1 MSELEHPPTGQ
12 LAEAV
17 AERLSRDSLFEARQL
32 AAVGQGDD
40 GAFWGLWEKHRRGLL
55 SVCLGEMHGNHAE
68 AEDALSQAMLK
79 ARERLPLYAG
89 RITALRP
96 WLAQL
101 ARNVCIDIHRSQRL
115 RLHAPQQLEAIIEA
129 EQPGNPPGCESPE
142 RVLLSEES
150 EAEVWRVIRGLPR
163 SLREPL
169 LLRCFEKISSEDVAA
184 ELGLS
189 PDTVR
194 KRIQLA
200 REGLRQR
207 LGPGV
212 RTRPPAGLEVPK
224 SKRGGTPEPPAD
236 FPRAPCDLEI
246 TIHTAVSRVVNVQLG
261 CGIRREFAVFMD
273 RRPLREDRRIQTL
286 RTYLED
292 HPRSWKKRIELAE
305 FLYRCGSWLEAV
317 DLWQSVLAR
326 RPWLAD
332 VAVELGLV
340 LRLLGRHEEAA
351 AVLARGLAHARRKTA
366 QRHLSGLLA
375 ANRGDWIEA
384 GAAMRE
390 AAELEPD
397 NPSHKHRLARIYIES
412 AQSERALQIIDDLAR
427 SNPDDL
433 AVLAL
438 GYEALRASGHIEEAR
453 RRLEHALELAP
464 DDVVCLHRMIET
476 YMATGFPSGVT
487 AAQTRRRLRHA
498 LRLAP
503 DSFLIQESLAGYHVL
518 CGDVEKGLAF
528 FRAFVGRHPYCRR
541 GWHHFARLL
550 RLAGAER
557 EAQEATARMRTLLEK
572 PSPPC
577 VGACE
582 VS

>member
-1 MSELEHPPTGQ
+1 MSELEHPPAGR

-17 AERLSRDSLFEARQL
+17 VERPSRDSLFEARQL

-40 GAFWGLWEKHRRGLL
+40 GAFWGLWEKHRRGLF

-68 AEDALSQAMLK
+68 AEDALDQAMLK
-79 ARERLPLYAG
+79 ARERLPVHAG

-101 ARNVCIDIHRSQRL
+101 ARNVCIDIHRSRRL
-115 RLHAPQQLEAIIEA
+115 RLHAPQELQAIIEA
-129 EQPGNPPGCESPE
+129 GQPANTPACESPE
-142 RVLLSEES
+142 SVLLSGES
-150 EAEVWRVIRGLPR
+150 EAEVWRVIRGLPPT
-163 SLREPL
+163 LREPL
-169 LLRCFEKISSEDVAA
+169 LLRCFENMSSEDVAA

-189 PDTVR
+189 PDAVR

-200 REGLRQR
+200 REDLRQR

-212 RTRPPAGLEVPK
+212 WTRPPAKLDVPRLE
-224 SKRGGTPEPPAD
+224 RGGTSELPAGS
-236 FPRAPCDLEI
+236 PCAPCDSAI
-246 TIHTAVSRVVNVQLG
+246 TIHTAISRVVSVRLG
-261 CGIRREFAVFMD
+261 CGIQREFTVFMD
-273 RRPLREDRRIQTL
+273 RRPLRVDRKIQTL
-286 RTYLED
+286 RTYLEG
-292 HPRSWKKRIELAE
+292 HPRSWKKRLELAGL
-305 FLYRCGSWLEAV
+305 LYRCGSWPEAV
-317 DLWQSVLAR
+317 DLWRSVLAR
-326 RPWLAD
+326 RPWLAN

-340 LRLLGRHEEAA
+340 LRSLGRHEEAA
-351 AVLARGLAHARRKTA
+351 AALAGGLAHARRKAT
-366 QRHLSGLLA
+366 QRHLSGVLA
-375 ANRGDWIEA
+375 ANRGDWIQA

-390 AAELEPD
+390 AAEIEPD

-412 AQSERALQIIDDLAR
+412 GQSEKALRVIDDLSR
-427 SNPDDL
+427 NHPDDP
-433 AVLAL
+433 AVLSL

-464 DDVVCLHRMIET
+464 DDVLCLHRMIET
-476 YMATGFPSGVT
+476 YMATGFPRGVT
-487 AAQTRRRLRHA
+487 TAQTRRRLRHA

-503 DSFLIQESLAGYHVL
+503 DSFLIQESLAGYHIL
-518 CGDVEKGLAF
+518 CGDAEKGLAF

-541 GWHHFARLL
+541 GWHQFARLL

-557 EAQEATARMRTLLEK
+557 EAREATARMRALLEN

-577 VGACE
+577 VGACN